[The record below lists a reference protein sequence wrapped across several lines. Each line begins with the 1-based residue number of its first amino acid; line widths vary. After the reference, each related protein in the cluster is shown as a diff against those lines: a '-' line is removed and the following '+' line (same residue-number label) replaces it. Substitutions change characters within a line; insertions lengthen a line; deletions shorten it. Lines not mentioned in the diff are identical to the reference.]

1 MQCRRDSN
9 TWGSN
14 PGCRERFS
22 EDVRW
27 PGVSSR
33 EIGEECRVIEEEL
46 SGTTTVWDDPIEGSY
61 KNGRLHLIPYLEWG
75 EPLDLATLMQEV

>member
-1 MQCRRDSN
+1 MQYREDSN

-14 PGCRERFS
+14 SGSRIRFS

-27 PGVSSR
+27 PGVLRR
-33 EIGEECRVIEEEL
+33 EIGEEYSVIEKEL